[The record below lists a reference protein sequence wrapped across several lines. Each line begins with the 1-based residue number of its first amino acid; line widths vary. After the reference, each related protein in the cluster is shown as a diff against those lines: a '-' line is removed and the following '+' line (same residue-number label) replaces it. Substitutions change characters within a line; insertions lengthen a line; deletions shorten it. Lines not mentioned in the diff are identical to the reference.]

1 MADKKGSGLLMV
13 WADVPEEKEDEFNRW
28 YNEEHLSD
36 LVSTPGVLKGARYEA
51 VKSGPKH
58 LACYELESPDVMETD
73 AFRRFRENPSE
84 WSKRSSPSVIGTAY
98 IRNLYEMIYPA
109 GLTPEISQSDTA
121 PVLQIG
127 RMDIPPEKEDEFN
140 EWYNTVYVPNYE
152 KVPGC
157 IRGRRFRVV
166 QGAPKYLVV
175 YEFEHESVSES
186 PEWLAQRDISSWT
199 ARIRPHMQHAPGS
212 PGIWRKTF
220 QL

>member
-13 WADVPEEKEDEFNRW
+13 WADIPAEKEDEFNRW

-36 LVSTPGVLKGARYEA
+36 LVSTPGVLNGARYEA

-109 GLTPEISQSDTA
+109 GLTPEISQGDLA
-121 PVLQIG
+121 PVLQMDAWIFPLRK
-127 RMDIPPEKEDEFN
+127 RMSLTSGTTPSMCPTMKR
-140 EWYNTVYVPNYE
+140 
-152 KVPGC
+152 C
-157 IRGRRFRVV
+157 RG
-166 QGAPKYLVV
+166 
-175 YEFEHESVSES
+175 ESEADASES
-186 PEWLAQRDISSWT
+186 CRV
-199 ARIRPHMQHAPGS
+199 RPS
-212 PGIWRKTF
+212 TW
-220 QL
+220 